1 MLLPY
6 DASRLVRLC
15 HELDYA
21 RQAIDARQTMSR
33 AWEGRLR
40 RELESEAIAAST
52 SMEGVKVTVDAVRQI
67 LAGQPAPDVSDQD
80 RRLVEGYRDAMSY
93 VLRRADAPA
102 FAWQTEL
109 LVGLHDRILAGSYH
123 LEAGRFRDRQVWV
136 NNAASGE
143 RVFAPPDPAEVPAL
157 VGELCRRMERS
168 TDHPAIQ
175 AAWAHVALAAIHP
188 FADGNGRAAR
198 VLASLVM
205 HRGGFRRV
213 EFTSLEE
220 WWGGHLADYYRA
232 FRCLG
237 PAFDRGADVTPFIEA
252 HVRAQVTRVRALR
265 LAERV
270 QSEMWT
276 GLVNL
281 CEEDHLEARSAEGL
295 WEALM
300 GRRLS
305 AGYYRSIAE
314 VSPATV
320 THDLGRMVAA
330 GHLAPHGA
338 GGGRWYGAGPRLVE
352 RLAAVLRLE
361 GLTGHGGHL
370 EVVDALATRLSR
382 LGAQAGAVRRFLD
395 DCRDLPPDRV
405 EAAEATWTARFASP
419 ERRPL
424 LRARRRTRAAIAE
437 TPAVRAA
444 WSRAQAE
451 LFAFQA
457 SSDVWRPLLGRDGAA
472 PETFAEAALMAVVA
486 REVVAEADY
495 GRLVASAAG
504 VVPWLAA
511 GSPGASRPRG
521 AQPA

>member
-21 RQAIDARQTMSR
+21 RQTIDARQTMSR

-52 SMEGVKVTVDAVRQI
+52 SMEGVRVTVDAVRQI

-109 LVGLHDRILAGSYH
+109 VVGLHDRILAGNYH
-123 LEAGRFRDRQVWV
+123 LGAGRFRDRQVWV
-136 NNAASGE
+136 TNAASGE
-143 RVFAPPDPAEVPAL
+143 RVFGPPDGDQVPAL
-157 VGELCRRMERS
+157 VAELCRRMERS
-168 TDHPAIQ
+168 TDHPAVQ

-188 FADGNGRAAR
+188 FGDGNGRAAR

-237 PAFDRGADVTPFIEA
+237 PAFDRAADVTPFIEA
-252 HVRAQVTRVRALR
+252 HVRAQVTQVRALR

-276 GLVNL
+276 GLANL

-295 WEALM
+295 WDALM
-300 GRRLS
+300 GRRLT
-305 AGYYRSIAE
+305 AGYYRSITE

-320 THDLGRMVAA
+320 THDLGRMVSA

-352 RLAAVLRLE
+352 RLGAVLRLE
-361 GLTGHGGHL
+361 GLTGGGHD

-382 LGAQAGAVRRFLD
+382 LGAQAVAVRRFLD
-395 DCRDLPPDRV
+395 DCRELGAELV
-405 EAAEATWTARFASP
+405 EAAEAGWTARFASA

-424 LRARRRTRAAIAE
+424 LRARRRIRAAIAE

-444 WSRAQAE
+444 WARAQAE

-457 SSDVWRPLLGRDGAA
+457 SSDVWRPLLSGDGAA

-486 REVVAEADY
+486 REVVAPADY
-495 GRLVASAAG
+495 GRLVASAAA

-511 GSPGASRPRG
+511 AGGGVR
-521 AQPA
+521 